1 MKHGLL
7 AGATDRWIGL
17 LPQGISLGHG
27 GQRAQ
32 TLELALFQHIK
43 PFNNSQ
49 HHFFVASMLP
59 SGHSYQLC
67 AGMVFWRCR
76 WGGTG
81 TCLAA
86 GTAGTAGCWLPGL
99 AADMGQPHWP
109 LFEWPR
115 DVHVSSLGQT
125 RSAEIEAKGSLWA
138 QQVLLQIVSFASGIV
153 WQRETAP
160 FESYQR
166 TKLSQNGQMEDPM
179 LWAFGSGPFKL
190 PCFTTAWML
199 DRGYKGCCKLPGQV
213 ELGQPWKRDS
223 FAFLTYYKHNSF
235 ICFTLFLIV
244 CRFHISGELV
254 LLQ

>member
-1 MKHGLL
+1 MDFLQELPIDELDCYRKASVWGME
-7 AGATDRWIGL
+7 DRE
-17 LPQGISLGHG
+17 
-27 GQRAQ
+27 
-32 TLELALFQHIK
+32 LELLSWLWS
-43 PFNNSQ
+43 NTSNLSTS
-49 HHFFVASMLP
+49 FFCRIHA

-81 TCLAA
+81 TCLAGGTA

-125 RSAEIEAKGSLWA
+125 RSVEIEAKGSLWA

-166 TKLSQNGQMEDPM
+166 TKLSQNGRMEDPM
-179 LWAFGSGPFKL
+179 LWAFL
-190 PCFTTAWML
+190 
-199 DRGYKGCCKLPGQV
+199 RI
-213 ELGQPWKRDS
+213 RS
-223 FAFLTYYKHNSF
+223 F
-235 ICFTLFLIV
+235 
-244 CRFHISGELV
+244 
-254 LLQ
+254 